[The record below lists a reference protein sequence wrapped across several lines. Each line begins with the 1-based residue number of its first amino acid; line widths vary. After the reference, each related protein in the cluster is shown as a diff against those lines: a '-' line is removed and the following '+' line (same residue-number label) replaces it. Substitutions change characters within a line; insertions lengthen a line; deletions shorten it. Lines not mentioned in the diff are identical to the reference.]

1 MGDLLHEKWCWLEC
15 VQNATA
21 VRQNPGQGPSPL
33 DIYPSAS
40 QHTFA
45 HSSCGLPGEHCF
57 RGNLVSQY
65 TKRLNYSETLL
76 VCEAEGVFLGEQL
89 VYGILNDSGLLADY
103 GGWKHLEKR
112 IQTEQMEPSPDRL
125 HKRKLLIPHVR
136 GPALPRSHRVVYSLP
151 GGRGWIH
158 LQPDSASVSRAS
170 CWIRHDGS
178 NSYRLMQLGCLE
190 SVANSSVAYSS
201 SSPLTYPATGTEF
214 ASPYFPTNHQYTP
227 LHHQSFHYEFQHS
240 HPAVNPDAYSLNSL
254 HHSQQYYQQLHHGEP
269 ADFINL
275 HNARALKSSCLDE
288 QRRELGCLD
297 AYRRHDLS
305 IMSHG
310 SQYGMHPEQRLGLSG
325 AGLGLPPPGADDL
338 QGSVDAQCGLVL
350 NGQGGVIRRGGTCVV
365 NPTDLFCSVPGRL
378 SLLSSTSKYKVT
390 IAEVKR
396 RLSPP
401 ECLNASLLGGI
412 LRRAK
417 SKNGGRC
424 LREKLDRLGL
434 NLPAGRRKAAN
445 VTLLT
450 SLVEG
455 EALHLARDFG
465 YTCETEFPTKAV
477 GEHLARQH
485 TEPKEQNARKKM
497 DRSPL
502 GSSRPT
508 PILDL
513 DIQRHLTHF
522 SLITHG
528 FGTPAICAAL
538 STFQTILSEML
549 NYLEKHS
556 ANKSTGTPDNNQ
568 INSNSDKTLRKTNEP
583 PNKDGKIEKTD

>member
-1 MGDLLHEKWCWLEC
+1 MS
-15 VQNATA
+15 TTF
-21 VRQNPGQGPSPL
+21 PG
-33 DIYPSAS
+33 
-40 QHTFA
+40 
-45 HSSCGLPGEHCF
+45 
-57 RGNLVSQY
+57 LVHD
-65 TKRLNYSETLL
+65 
-76 VCEAEGVFLGEQL
+76 AE
-89 VYGILNDSGLLADY
+89 
-103 GGWKHLEKR
+103 
-112 IQTEQMEPSPDRL
+112 
-125 HKRKLLIPHVR
+125 
-136 GPALPRSHRVVYSLP
+136 
-151 GGRGWIH
+151 
-158 LQPDSASVSRAS
+158 
-170 CWIRHDGS
+170 IRHDGS

-190 SVANSSVAYSS
+190 SVANSTVAYSS
-201 SSPLTYPATGTEF
+201 TSPLTYSGTGTEF
-214 ASPYFPTNHQYTP
+214 ATPYFSANHQYAP

-254 HHSQQYYQQLHHGEP
+254 HHSQQYYQQIHHGEP

-305 IMSHG
+305 LMSHG
-310 SQYGMHPEQRLGLSG
+310 TQYGMHPDQRLLPGPS
-325 AGLGLPPPGADDL
+325 LGLAATGADDL
-338 QGSVDAQCGLVL
+338 QGSVEAQCGLVL

-465 YTCETEFPTKAV
+465 YTCETEFPAKAV

-485 TEPKEQNARKKM
+485 MEQKEQIARKKM
-497 DRSPL
+497 ILATKQICKEFQDLLSQDRSPL

-538 STFQTILSEML
+538 STFQTVLSEML
-549 NYLEKHS
+549 NYLEKHTAHKNGGAAES
-556 ANKSTGTPDNNQ
+556 GQ
-568 INSNSDKTLRKTNEP
+568 GHSNSEKVPLRKTSEAAV
-583 PNKDGKIEKTD
+583 KEGKTEKTD

>member
-1 MGDLLHEKWCWLEC
+1 MAEVTGFRARRAYIYAEPWLLMCT
-15 VQNATA
+15 Q
-21 VRQNPGQGPSPL
+21 
-33 DIYPSAS
+33 
-40 QHTFA
+40 
-45 HSSCGLPGEHCF
+45 
-57 RGNLVSQY
+57 
-65 TKRLNYSETLL
+65 TLMP
-76 VCEAEGVFLGEQL
+76 Q
-89 VYGILNDSGLLADY
+89 
-103 GGWKHLEKR
+103 
-112 IQTEQMEPSPDRL
+112 
-125 HKRKLLIPHVR
+125 
-136 GPALPRSHRVVYSLP
+136 
-151 GGRGWIH
+151 
-158 LQPDSASVSRAS
+158 
-170 CWIRHDGS
+170 
-178 NSYRLMQLGCLE
+178 
-190 SVANSSVAYSS
+190 
-201 SSPLTYPATGTEF
+201 
-214 ASPYFPTNHQYTP
+214 
-227 LHHQSFHYEFQHS
+227 
-240 HPAVNPDAYSLNSL
+240 
-254 HHSQQYYQQLHHGEP
+254 
-269 ADFINL
+269 
-275 HNARALKSSCLDE
+275 
-288 QRRELGCLD
+288 
-297 AYRRHDLS
+297 
-305 IMSHG
+305 
-310 SQYGMHPEQRLGLSG
+310 
-325 AGLGLPPPGADDL
+325 
-338 QGSVDAQCGLVL
+338 QGSVEAQCGLVL

-465 YTCETEFPTKAV
+465 YTCETEFPSKAV

-485 TEPKEQNARKKM
+485 SEPKETSARKKM
-497 DRSPL
+497 VLATKQICKEFQDLLSQDRSPL

-528 FGTPAICAAL
+528 FGTPAVCAAL
-538 STFQTILSEML
+538 STFQTVLSEML
-549 NYLEKHS
+549 NYLDKTS
-556 ANKSTGTPDNNQ
+556 SGKTSGAGDQQ
-568 INSNSDKTLRKTNEP
+568 INNSSEKTQLRKTAEP
-583 PNKDGKIEKTD
+583 QSKDGKTEKTE

>member
-1 MGDLLHEKWCWLEC
+1 MS
-15 VQNATA
+15 TTF
-21 VRQNPGQGPSPL
+21 PG
-33 DIYPSAS
+33 
-40 QHTFA
+40 
-45 HSSCGLPGEHCF
+45 
-57 RGNLVSQY
+57 LVHD
-65 TKRLNYSETLL
+65 
-76 VCEAEGVFLGEQL
+76 AE
-89 VYGILNDSGLLADY
+89 
-103 GGWKHLEKR
+103 
-112 IQTEQMEPSPDRL
+112 
-125 HKRKLLIPHVR
+125 
-136 GPALPRSHRVVYSLP
+136 
-151 GGRGWIH
+151 
-158 LQPDSASVSRAS
+158 
-170 CWIRHDGS
+170 IRHDGS

-190 SVANSSVAYSS
+190 SVANSTVAYSS
-201 SSPLTYPATGTEF
+201 SSPLTYSTTGTEF
-214 ASPYFPTNHQYTP
+214 ASPYFSTNHQYTP

-254 HHSQQYYQQLHHGEP
+254 HHSQQYYQQIHHGEP
-269 ADFINL
+269 TDFINL

-305 IMSHG
+305 LMSHG
-310 SQYGMHPEQRLGLSG
+310 SQYGMHPDQTFLVFPSLLKS
-325 AGLGLPPPGADDL
+325 
-338 QGSVDAQCGLVL
+338 SVEAQCGLVL

-465 YTCETEFPTKAV
+465 YTCETEFPAKAV
-477 GEHLARQH
+477 GEHIARQH
-485 TEPKEQNARKKM
+485 MEQKEQTARKKM
-497 DRSPL
+497 ILATKQICKEFQDLLSQDRSPL

-538 STFQTILSEML
+538 STFQTVLSEML
-549 NYLEKHS
+549 NYLEKHTS
-556 ANKSTGTPDNNQ
+556 HKNGGAAESGQGHANSEKAP
-568 INSNSDKTLRKTNEP
+568 LRKTSEAAV
-583 PNKDGKIEKTD
+583 KEGKTEKTD

>member
-1 MGDLLHEKWCWLEC
+1 MS
-15 VQNATA
+15 TTF
-21 VRQNPGQGPSPL
+21 PG
-33 DIYPSAS
+33 
-40 QHTFA
+40 
-45 HSSCGLPGEHCF
+45 
-57 RGNLVSQY
+57 LVHD
-65 TKRLNYSETLL
+65 
-76 VCEAEGVFLGEQL
+76 AE
-89 VYGILNDSGLLADY
+89 
-103 GGWKHLEKR
+103 
-112 IQTEQMEPSPDRL
+112 
-125 HKRKLLIPHVR
+125 
-136 GPALPRSHRVVYSLP
+136 
-151 GGRGWIH
+151 
-158 LQPDSASVSRAS
+158 
-170 CWIRHDGS
+170 IRHDGS

-190 SVANSSVAYSS
+190 SVANSTVAYSS
-201 SSPLTYPATGTEF
+201 SSPLTYSTTGTEF
-214 ASPYFPTNHQYTP
+214 ASPYFSTNHQYTP

-240 HPAVNPDAYSLNSL
+240 HPAVTPDAYSLNSL
-254 HHSQQYYQQLHHGEP
+254 HHSQQYYQQIHHGEP
-269 ADFINL
+269 TDFINL

-305 IMSHG
+305 LMSHG
-310 SQYGMHPEQRLGLSG
+310 SQYGMHPPVPSPFSSAQNSSLE
-325 AGLGLPPPGADDL
+325 
-338 QGSVDAQCGLVL
+338 AQCGLVL

-465 YTCETEFPTKAV
+465 YTCETEFPAKAV
-477 GEHLARQH
+477 GEHIARQH
-485 TEPKEQNARKKM
+485 MEQKEQTARKKM
-497 DRSPL
+497 ILATKQICKEFQDLLSQDRSPL

-538 STFQTILSEML
+538 STFQTVLSEML
-549 NYLEKHS
+549 NYLEKHTS
-556 ANKSTGTPDNNQ
+556 HKNGGAAESGQGHANSEKAP
-568 INSNSDKTLRKTNEP
+568 LRKTSEAAV
-583 PNKDGKIEKTD
+583 KEGKTEKTD

>member
-1 MGDLLHEKWCWLEC
+1 MVNDTAHIFLL
-15 VQNATA
+15 
-21 VRQNPGQGPSPL
+21 
-33 DIYPSAS
+33 
-40 QHTFA
+40 F
-45 HSSCGLPGEHCF
+45 F
-57 RGNLVSQY
+57 
-65 TKRLNYSETLL
+65 
-76 VCEAEGVFLGEQL
+76 
-89 VYGILNDSGLLADY
+89 
-103 GGWKHLEKR
+103 
-112 IQTEQMEPSPDRL
+112 
-125 HKRKLLIPHVR
+125 
-136 GPALPRSHRVVYSLP
+136 SLS
-151 GGRGWIH
+151 
-158 LQPDSASVSRAS
+158 LQ
-170 CWIRHDGS
+170 IRHDGS

-190 SVANSSVAYSS
+190 SVANSTVAYSS
-201 SSPLTYPATGTEF
+201 SSPLTYSTTGTEF
-214 ASPYFPTNHQYTP
+214 ASPYFSTNHQYTP

-240 HPAVNPDAYSLNSL
+240 HPAVNPDAYSLNTL
-254 HHSQQYYQQLHHGEP
+254 HHSQQYYQQIHHGEP

-305 IMSHG
+305 LMSHG
-310 SQYGMHPEQRLGLSG
+310 SQYGMHPDQRLLPGSS
-325 AGLGLPPPGADDL
+325 LGLPAPGSDDL
-338 QGSVDAQCGLVL
+338 QGSVEAQCGLVL

-455 EALHLARDFG
+455 NRLYIYFISFYL
-465 YTCETEFPTKAV
+465 

-485 TEPKEQNARKKM
+485 IEQKEQTARKKM
-497 DRSPL
+497 ILATKQICKEFQDLLSQDRSPL

-538 STFQTILSEML
+538 STFQTVLSEML

-556 ANKSTGTPDNNQ
+556 TNKNGGTPDSNQ
-568 INSNSDKTLRKTNEP
+568 LNSNQDKTPLRKTSETQS
-583 PNKDGKIEKTD
+583 KDGKIEKTE

>member
-1 MGDLLHEKWCWLEC
+1 MS
-15 VQNATA
+15 TSF
-21 VRQNPGQGPSPL
+21 PG
-33 DIYPSAS
+33 
-40 QHTFA
+40 
-45 HSSCGLPGEHCF
+45 
-57 RGNLVSQY
+57 LVHD
-65 TKRLNYSETLL
+65 SE
-76 VCEAEGVFLGEQL
+76 
-89 VYGILNDSGLLADY
+89 
-103 GGWKHLEKR
+103 
-112 IQTEQMEPSPDRL
+112 
-125 HKRKLLIPHVR
+125 
-136 GPALPRSHRVVYSLP
+136 
-151 GGRGWIH
+151 
-158 LQPDSASVSRAS
+158 
-170 CWIRHDGS
+170 IRHDGS

-201 SSPLTYPATGTEF
+201 TSPLTYSTTGTEF
-214 ASPYFPTNHQYTP
+214 ASPYFSANHQYTP

-254 HHSQQYYQQLHHGEP
+254 HHSQQYYQQIHHGEP
-269 ADFINL
+269 TDFINL
-275 HNARALKSSCLDE
+275 HNARALKSSCLDD
-288 QRRELGCLD
+288 QRRDFGCLD

-305 IMSHG
+305 LMSHG
-310 SQYGMHPEQRLGLSG
+310 SQYGMHPDQRLIPGSSLGLSG
-325 AGLGLPPPGADDL
+325 AGGDDF
-338 QGSVDAQCGLVL
+338 QGSVEAQCGLVL
-350 NGQGGVIRRGGTCVV
+350 NSQGGVIRRGGTCVV

-465 YTCETEFPTKAV
+465 YTCETEFPAKAV

-485 TEPKEQNARKKM
+485 MEQKEQTARKKM
-497 DRSPL
+497 
-502 GSSRPT
+502 
-508 PILDL
+508 ILA
-513 DIQRHLTHF
+513 TN
-522 SLITHG
+522 LITHG

-538 STFQTILSEML
+538 STFQTVLSEML

-556 ANKSTGTPDNNQ
+556 TNKSGGVSESTQG
-568 INSNSDKTLRKTNEP
+568 NSNSEKGALRKSSDVVV
-583 PNKDGKIEKTD
+583 KDAKTEKTD

>member
-1 MGDLLHEKWCWLEC
+1 MS
-15 VQNATA
+15 ATF
-21 VRQNPGQGPSPL
+21 PG
-33 DIYPSAS
+33 
-40 QHTFA
+40 
-45 HSSCGLPGEHCF
+45 
-57 RGNLVSQY
+57 LVHD
-65 TKRLNYSETLL
+65 
-76 VCEAEGVFLGEQL
+76 AE
-89 VYGILNDSGLLADY
+89 
-103 GGWKHLEKR
+103 
-112 IQTEQMEPSPDRL
+112 
-125 HKRKLLIPHVR
+125 
-136 GPALPRSHRVVYSLP
+136 
-151 GGRGWIH
+151 
-158 LQPDSASVSRAS
+158 
-170 CWIRHDGS
+170 IRHDGS

-214 ASPYFPTNHQYTP
+214 ASPYFPTNQYTP

-310 SQYGMHPEQRLGLSG
+310 SQYGMHPEQRLLPG
-325 AGLGLPPPGADDL
+325 AGLGLPSTGADDL

-497 DRSPL
+497 VLATKQICKEFQDLLSQDRSPL

-556 ANKSTGTPDNNQ
+556 ANKSTGTPDTNQ
-568 INSNSDKTLRKTNEP
+568 INSNSDKTLRKSTEAP
-583 PNKDGKIEKTD
+583 TKDGKIEKTE

>member
-1 MGDLLHEKWCWLEC
+1 MS
-15 VQNATA
+15 TTF
-21 VRQNPGQGPSPL
+21 PG
-33 DIYPSAS
+33 
-40 QHTFA
+40 
-45 HSSCGLPGEHCF
+45 
-57 RGNLVSQY
+57 LVH
-65 TKRLNYSETLL
+65 
-76 VCEAEGVFLGEQL
+76 EAE
-89 VYGILNDSGLLADY
+89 
-103 GGWKHLEKR
+103 
-112 IQTEQMEPSPDRL
+112 
-125 HKRKLLIPHVR
+125 
-136 GPALPRSHRVVYSLP
+136 
-151 GGRGWIH
+151 
-158 LQPDSASVSRAS
+158 
-170 CWIRHDGS
+170 IRHDGS

-190 SVANSSVAYSS
+190 SVANSTVAYSS
-201 SSPLTYPATGTEF
+201 SSPLTYPTTGTEF
-214 ASPYFPTNHQYTP
+214 ASPYFSTNHQYTP
-227 LHHQSFHYEFQHS
+227 LHHQSFHYEFQHG

-254 HHSQQYYQQLHHGEP
+254 HHSQQYYQQIHHGEP
-269 ADFINL
+269 TDFINL

-305 IMSHG
+305 LMSHG
-310 SQYGMHPEQRLGLSG
+310 SQYGMHPDQRLLPGPS
-325 AGLGLPPPGADDL
+325 LGLAASGTDDL
-338 QGSVDAQCGLVL
+338 QGSVEAQCGLVL
-350 NGQGGVIRRGGTCVV
+350 NSQGGVIRRGGTCVV

-465 YTCETEFPTKAV
+465 YTCETEFPAKAV

-485 TEPKEQNARKKM
+485 MEQKEQTARKKM
-497 DRSPL
+497 ILATKQICKEFQDLLSQDRSPL

-538 STFQTILSEML
+538 STFQTVLSEML
-549 NYLEKHS
+549 NYLEKHTS
-556 ANKSTGTPDNNQ
+556 HKTGGAAESGQGHANSEKAP
-568 INSNSDKTLRKTNEP
+568 LRKTSEAAV
-583 PNKDGKIEKTD
+583 KEGKTEKTD

>member
-1 MGDLLHEKWCWLEC
+1 MS
-15 VQNATA
+15 ATF
-21 VRQNPGQGPSPL
+21 PG
-33 DIYPSAS
+33 
-40 QHTFA
+40 
-45 HSSCGLPGEHCF
+45 
-57 RGNLVSQY
+57 LVHD
-65 TKRLNYSETLL
+65 
-76 VCEAEGVFLGEQL
+76 AE
-89 VYGILNDSGLLADY
+89 
-103 GGWKHLEKR
+103 
-112 IQTEQMEPSPDRL
+112 
-125 HKRKLLIPHVR
+125 
-136 GPALPRSHRVVYSLP
+136 
-151 GGRGWIH
+151 
-158 LQPDSASVSRAS
+158 
-170 CWIRHDGS
+170 IRHDGS

-201 SSPLTYPATGTEF
+201 SSPLTYPAPAGTEF
-214 ASPYFPTNHQYTP
+214 ASPYFSANHQYTP

-240 HPAVNPDAYSLNSL
+240 HPAVAPEAYGLNSL
-254 HHSQQYYQQLHHGEP
+254 HSGQYYQQIHHGEP

-275 HNARALKSSCLDE
+275 HNARSALKSSCLDE
-288 QRRELGCLD
+288 QQRRELGCLD

-305 IMSHG
+305 LMTSHG
-310 SQYGMHPEQRLGLSG
+310 SQAYGVGMHHPDQRLLPA
-325 AGLGLPPPGADDL
+325 AGLGLPATADDL
-338 QGSVDAQCGLVL
+338 QGSVEAQCGLVL

-465 YTCETEFPTKAV
+465 YTCETEFPSKAV

-485 TEPKEQNARKKM
+485 NESKETSARKKM
-497 DRSPL
+497 VLATKQICKEFQDLLSQDRSPL

-528 FGTPAICAAL
+528 FGTPAVCAAL
-538 STFQTILSEML
+538 STFQTVLSEML
-549 NYLEKHS
+549 NYLDKNS
-556 ANKSTGTPDNNQ
+556 SGKTSGPTDQQ
-568 INSNSDKTLRKTNEP
+568 INSGSEKSHLRKATEP
-583 PNKDGKIEKTD
+583 QSKDGKTEKTE

>member
-1 MGDLLHEKWCWLEC
+1 MS
-15 VQNATA
+15 TTF
-21 VRQNPGQGPSPL
+21 PG
-33 DIYPSAS
+33 
-40 QHTFA
+40 
-45 HSSCGLPGEHCF
+45 
-57 RGNLVSQY
+57 LVHD
-65 TKRLNYSETLL
+65 
-76 VCEAEGVFLGEQL
+76 AE
-89 VYGILNDSGLLADY
+89 
-103 GGWKHLEKR
+103 
-112 IQTEQMEPSPDRL
+112 
-125 HKRKLLIPHVR
+125 
-136 GPALPRSHRVVYSLP
+136 
-151 GGRGWIH
+151 
-158 LQPDSASVSRAS
+158 
-170 CWIRHDGS
+170 IRHDGS

-190 SVANSSVAYSS
+190 SVANSTVAYSS
-201 SSPLTYPATGTEF
+201 SSPLTYSTTGTEF
-214 ASPYFPTNHQYTP
+214 ASPYFSTNHQYTP

-254 HHSQQYYQQLHHGEP
+254 HHSQQYYQQIHHGEP
-269 ADFINL
+269 TDFINL

-305 IMSHG
+305 LMSHG
-310 SQYGMHPEQRLGLSG
+310 SQYGMHPDQRLLPGPS
-325 AGLGLPPPGADDL
+325 LGLAASGADDL
-338 QGSVDAQCGLVL
+338 QSSVEAQCGLVL

-455 EALHLARDFG
+455 RACNIVIYVKYHNMYFTEQVAKWKFTLRHVGTSKWFVHLYLCVSVYFFFFF
-465 YTCETEFPTKAV
+465 C
-477 GEHLARQH
+477 L
-485 TEPKEQNARKKM
+485 
-497 DRSPL
+497 L
-502 GSSRPT
+502 
-508 PILDL
+508 PIC
-513 DIQRHLTHF
+513 

-538 STFQTILSEML
+538 STFQTVLSEML
-549 NYLEKHS
+549 NYLEKHTS
-556 ANKSTGTPDNNQ
+556 HKNGGAVESGQGHANSEKAP
-568 INSNSDKTLRKTNEP
+568 LRKTSEAAV
-583 PNKDGKIEKTD
+583 KEGKTEKTD

>member
-1 MGDLLHEKWCWLEC
+1 MS
-15 VQNATA
+15 ATF
-21 VRQNPGQGPSPL
+21 PG
-33 DIYPSAS
+33 
-40 QHTFA
+40 
-45 HSSCGLPGEHCF
+45 
-57 RGNLVSQY
+57 LVHD
-65 TKRLNYSETLL
+65 
-76 VCEAEGVFLGEQL
+76 AE
-89 VYGILNDSGLLADY
+89 
-103 GGWKHLEKR
+103 
-112 IQTEQMEPSPDRL
+112 
-125 HKRKLLIPHVR
+125 
-136 GPALPRSHRVVYSLP
+136 
-151 GGRGWIH
+151 
-158 LQPDSASVSRAS
+158 
-170 CWIRHDGS
+170 IRHDGS

-201 SSPLTYPATGTEF
+201 SSPLTYPAPAGTEF
-214 ASPYFPTNHQYTP
+214 ASPYFSANHQYTP

-240 HPAVNPDAYSLNSL
+240 HPAVAPEAYGLNSL
-254 HHSQQYYQQLHHGEP
+254 HSGQYYQQIHHGEP

-275 HNARALKSSCLDE
+275 HSARSALKSSCLDE
-288 QRRELGCLD
+288 QQRRELGCLD

-305 IMSHG
+305 LMTSHG
-310 SQYGMHPEQRLGLSG
+310 SQAYGVGMHHPDQRLLPA
-325 AGLGLPPPGADDL
+325 AGLGLPAAADDL
-338 QGSVDAQCGLVL
+338 QGSMEAQCGLVL

-465 YTCETEFPTKAV
+465 YTCETEFPSKAV

-485 TEPKEQNARKKM
+485 NESKESNARKKM
-497 DRSPL
+497 VLATKQICKEFQDLLSQDRSPL

-508 PILDL
+508 PILDM

-528 FGTPAICAAL
+528 FGTPAVCAAL
-538 STFQTILSEML
+538 STFQTVLSEML
-549 NYLEKHS
+549 NYLDKNS
-556 ANKSTGTPDNNQ
+556 SGKTSGPTDQQ
-568 INSNSDKTLRKTNEP
+568 INGGSEKSQLRKATDPQSKE
-583 PNKDGKIEKTD
+583 GKTEKTE

>member
-1 MGDLLHEKWCWLEC
+1 MTHGPVPPATIYGSVPPVMIHGPEPLATTHGPVPPATIHGPEHPSTIPAPEPPLEMTYPR
-15 VQNATA
+15 AEW
-21 VRQNPGQGPSPL
+21 VRRPAP
-33 DIYPSAS
+33 
-40 QHTFA
+40 
-45 HSSCGLPGEHCF
+45 
-57 RGNLVSQY
+57 
-65 TKRLNYSETLL
+65 
-76 VCEAEGVFLGEQL
+76 
-89 VYGILNDSGLLADY
+89 
-103 GGWKHLEKR
+103 
-112 IQTEQMEPSPDRL
+112 EPP
-125 HKRKLLIPHVR
+125 PM
-136 GPALPRSHRVVYSLP
+136 
-151 GGRGWIH
+151 
-158 LQPDSASVSRAS
+158 
-170 CWIRHDGS
+170 IRHDGS

-201 SSPLTYPATGTEF
+201 SSPLTAYPPAATEF
-214 ASPYFPTNHQYTP
+214 ASPYFSTNHQYTP
-227 LHHQSFHYEFQHS
+227 LHHQSFHYDFQHS
-240 HPAVNPDAYSLNSL
+240 HPAVGPEAYGLNSL
-254 HHSQQYYQQLHHGEP
+254 HSGQYYQQIHHATHGD

-275 HNARALKSSCLDE
+275 HSARALKSSCLDDQ

-305 IMSHG
+305 LMTSHG
-310 SQYGMHPEQRLGLSG
+310 GQYSMHHDQRLLPA
-325 AGLGLPPPGADDL
+325 AGLGLPAPGADDL
-338 QGSVDAQCGLVL
+338 QGSVEAQCGLML

-477 GEHLARQH
+477 GEHLASQH
-485 TEPKEQNARKKM
+485 NEPKETNARKKM
-497 DRSPL
+497 VLATKQICKEFQDLLSQDRSPL

-522 SLITHG
+522 RYAHTHTHSNMQSPKNSQIHSATQG
-528 FGTPAICAAL
+528 LVVRVSFYPQVIDSL
-538 STFQTILSEML
+538 STFQTVLSEML
-549 NYLEKHS
+549 NFLDKQS
-556 ANKSTGTPDNNQ
+556 AAGNHG
-568 INSNSDKTLRKTNEP
+568 KTSGQET
-583 PNKDGKIEKTD
+583 EKTGNARKNSEPLNKEEKAEKTE